1 MMFVI
6 FYAFRALYF
15 CAMLHNH
22 DLIIKYNVP
31 GPRYTSYPTVPHW
44 RNAPNQEEWLNSVD
58 MRFNDT
64 NENQGISIYIHLPF
78 CESLCTYCGC
88 NTRITKNHAVEE
100 PYINALLKEWEMYLA
115 RFQQKPM
122 LREIHLGGGTP
133 TFFAPQ
139 NLERLIDGIMAG
151 AEKAADFE
159 FSFEAHPA
167 NTTREHLQTLYD
179 VGFTRLSLGVQD
191 FDSKV
196 QKAINRY
203 QTVEDVLTVMRNAKE
218 IGYNS
223 INIDFVYG
231 LPFQTLE
238 SIEQTVTEIC
248 KLRPERIAYYS
259 YAHVPWLKPG
269 QRGFTDMDLPTD
281 TYKRALYELG
291 KELLLVAGY
300 VEVGM
305 DHFALPEDELYRSL
319 MNQELHRNFMGYTTR
334 KSELLI
340 GLGVSSISD
349 SWDMF
354 AQNAK
359 TLPEYYKYLE
369 ENKLPFVKGHIL
381 SNEDLLIR
389 QLILDL
395 MCQFST
401 SLKAYKKYTMHFA
414 IFKSKLKPLI
424 EDGLAEIV
432 NDQLIITEKGKP
444 FVRNVCMTLDAY
456 LDGQVDNT
464 QRFSSTV

>member
-1 MMFVI
+1 
-6 FYAFRALYF
+6 
-15 CAMLHNH
+15 MLHNH
-22 DLIIKYNVP
+22 ELIVKYNVP

-44 RNAPNQEEWLNSVD
+44 SNMPTVEEWLRSVA
-58 MRFNDT
+58 MRFNET
-64 NENQGISIYIHLPF
+64 NADQGINIYIHLPF

-88 NTRITKNHAVEE
+88 NTRITKNHAVEV
-100 PYINALLKEWEMYLA
+100 PYVDALLKEWAIYMA
-115 RFQQKPM
+115 RFNVKPRI
-122 LREIHLGGGTP
+122 REIHLGGGTP
-133 TFFAPQ
+133 TFFSPD
-139 NLERLIDGIMAG
+139 NLKRLLDGIMDG
-151 AEKAADFE
+151 SEKAPDFE

-167 NTTREHLQTLYD
+167 NTTREHLQTLFD
-179 VGFTRLSLGVQD
+179 IGFTRLSLGVQD
-191 FDSKV
+191 FNEKV

-203 QTVEDVLTVMRNAKE
+203 QTVDDVLTVMRNAKE
-218 IGYNS
+218 IGYGS
-223 INIDFVYG
+223 INIDIIYG

-238 SIEQTVTEIC
+238 SIEQTVSEIC

-281 TYKRALYELG
+281 SYKRALYELG
-291 KELLLVAGY
+291 KELLINADY

-305 DHFALPEDELYRSL
+305 DHFALREDELYRSL
-319 MNQELHRNFMGYTTR
+319 INQTLHRNFMGYTSR
-334 KSELLI
+334 KSDLLI

-359 TLPEYYKYLE
+359 TLPEYYKLLE
-369 ENKLPFVKGHIL
+369 ENTLPIVKGHIL

-401 SLKAYKKYTMHFA
+401 SLAVYKKYDLHYA
-414 IFKSKLKPLI
+414 IFKSKIKPLI
-424 EDGLAEIV
+424 EDGIAEV
-432 NDQLIITEKGKP
+432 LNDQLIITEAGKP

-456 LDGQVDNT
+456 LGAQTDNS

>member
-1 MMFVI
+1 
-6 FYAFRALYF
+6 
-15 CAMLHNH
+15 MLHNH
-22 DLIIKYNVP
+22 DLIAKYNVP

-44 RNAPNQEEWLNSVD
+44 SNTPTQEEWLSSVE
-58 MRFNDT
+58 MRFKET
-64 NENQGISIYIHLPF
+64 NTNKGISIYIHLPF

-88 NTRITKNHAVEE
+88 NTRITKNHAVEV
-100 PYINALLKEWEMYLA
+100 PYVDALLKEWRIYMA
-115 RFQQKPM
+115 RFKDKPRV
-122 LREIHLGGGTP
+122 REIHLGGGTP
-133 TFFAPQ
+133 TFFSPE
-139 NLERLIDGIMAG
+139 NLQRLLDGIMEG
-151 AEKAADFE
+151 ADKSPDFE

-179 VGFTRLSLGVQD
+179 IGFTRLSLGVQD
-191 FDSKV
+191 FNEKV

-203 QTVEDVLTVMRNAKE
+203 QTVGDVVDVMRNAKE
-218 IGYNS
+218 VGYDS
-223 INIDFVYG
+223 INIDIIYG
-231 LPFQTLE
+231 LPFQTLQ
-238 SIEQTVTEIC
+238 SIQETVSEIC

-281 TYKRALYELG
+281 AYKRSLYELG
-291 KELLLVAGY
+291 RELLLNADY

-305 DHFALPEDELYRSL
+305 DHFALREDELYRSL
-319 MNQELHRNFMGYTTR
+319 INQTLHRNFMGYTSR

-354 AQNAK
+354 AQNVK
-359 TLPEYYKYLE
+359 TLPEYYKLLE
-369 ENKLPFVKGHIL
+369 ENELPIFKGHIL
-381 SNEDLLIR
+381 SNEDLLVR

-401 SLKAYKKYTMHFA
+401 SIAEYKKYDLHYA
-414 IFKSKLKPLI
+414 IFKSKIKPLL
-424 EDGLAEIV
+424 EDGIIEII
-432 NDQLIITEKGKP
+432 NDQLIITEAGRP
-444 FVRNVCMTLDAY
+444 FVRNVCMTLDSY
-456 LDGQVDNT
+456 LDGQTDNS

>member
-1 MMFVI
+1 
-6 FYAFRALYF
+6 
-15 CAMLHNH
+15 MLHDHN
-22 DLIIKYNVP
+22 LIVKYNVS
-31 GPRYTSYPTVPHW
+31 GPRYTSFPTVPHW
-44 RNAPNQEEWLNSVD
+44 SNPPTENEWLNSVE
-58 MRFNDT
+58 MRFNET
-64 NENQGISIYIHLPF
+64 NTNQGISIYIHLPF

-88 NTRITKNHAVEE
+88 NTRITKNHAVEV
-100 PYINALLKEWEMYLA
+100 PYVDALLKEWSMYLA
-115 RFQQKPM
+115 RFKDKPRV
-122 LREIHLGGGTP
+122 REIHLGGGTP
-133 TFFAPQ
+133 TFFSPE
-139 NLERLIDGIMAG
+139 NLQRLLDGIMEG
-151 AEKAADFE
+151 ADKSPDFE

-179 VGFTRLSLGVQD
+179 IGFTRLSLGVQD
-191 FDSKV
+191 FNEKV

-203 QTVEDVLTVMRNAKE
+203 QTVGDVVAVMRNAKE
-218 IGYNS
+218 VGYDS
-223 INIDFVYG
+223 INIDIIYG

-238 SIEQTVTEIC
+238 SIQETVSEIC

-281 TYKRALYELG
+281 AYKRSLYELG
-291 KELLLVAGY
+291 KELLLNADY

-305 DHFALPEDELYRSL
+305 DHFALREDELYRSL
-319 MNQELHRNFMGYTTR
+319 INQTLHRNFMGYTSR

-354 AQNAK
+354 AQNVK
-359 TLPEYYKYLE
+359 TLPEYYKLLE
-369 ENKLPFVKGHIL
+369 ENKLPIFKGHIL
-381 SNEDLLIR
+381 SNEDLLVR

-401 SLKAYKKYTMHFA
+401 SLAEYKKYDLHYA
-414 IFKSKLKPLI
+414 IFKSKIKPLV
-424 EDGLAEIV
+424 EDGVVEII
-432 NDQLIITEKGKP
+432 NDQLIITEAGRP
-444 FVRNVCMTLDAY
+444 FVRNVCMTLDSY
-456 LDGQVDNT
+456 LDGQTDNS

>member
-1 MMFVI
+1 
-6 FYAFRALYF
+6 
-15 CAMLHNH
+15 MLHDNN
-22 DLIIKYNVP
+22 LIVKYNVS

-44 RNAPNQEEWLNSVD
+44 SNPPTENEWLNSVE
-58 MRFNDT
+58 MRFNET
-64 NENQGISIYIHLPF
+64 NTNQGISIYIHLPF

-88 NTRITKNHAVEE
+88 NTRITKNHAVEV
-100 PYINALLKEWEMYLA
+100 PYVDALLKEWSMYLA
-115 RFQQKPM
+115 RFKDKPRV
-122 LREIHLGGGTP
+122 REIHLGGGTP
-133 TFFAPQ
+133 TFFSPE
-139 NLERLIDGIMAG
+139 NLQRLLDGIMEG
-151 AEKAADFE
+151 ADKSPDFE

-179 VGFTRLSLGVQD
+179 IGFTRLSLGVQD
-191 FDSKV
+191 FNEKV

-203 QTVEDVLTVMRNAKE
+203 QTVGDVVAVMRNAKE
-218 IGYNS
+218 VGYDS
-223 INIDFVYG
+223 INIDIIYG

-238 SIEQTVTEIC
+238 SIQETVSEIC

-281 TYKRALYELG
+281 AYKRSLYELG
-291 KELLLVAGY
+291 KELLLNADF

-305 DHFALPEDELYRSL
+305 DHFALREDELYRSL
-319 MNQELHRNFMGYTTR
+319 MNQSLHRNFMGYTSR

-354 AQNAK
+354 AQNVK
-359 TLPEYYKYLE
+359 TIPEYYNLLE
-369 ENKLPFVKGHIL
+369 NNKLPIFKGHIL
-381 SNEDLLIR
+381 SNEDLLVR

-401 SLKAYKKYTMHFA
+401 SLAEYKKYDLHYA
-414 IFKSKLKPLI
+414 IFKSKIKPLV
-424 EDGLAEIV
+424 EDGIVEII
-432 NDQLIITEKGKP
+432 NDQLIITEAGRP
-444 FVRNVCMTLDAY
+444 FVRNVCMTLDSY
-456 LDGQVDNT
+456 LDGQTDNS

>member
-1 MMFVI
+1 
-6 FYAFRALYF
+6 
-15 CAMLHNH
+15 MLHNH
-22 DLIIKYNVP
+22 DLIAKYNVP

-44 RNAPNQEEWLNSVD
+44 SNTPTQEEWLSSVE
-58 MRFNDT
+58 MRFNET
-64 NENQGISIYIHLPF
+64 NYNQGISIYIHLPF

-88 NTRITKNHAVEE
+88 TTRITKNHAVEI
-100 PYINALLKEWEMYLA
+100 PYADALLKEWSMYLG
-115 RFQQKPM
+115 RFKDKPRI
-122 LREIHLGGGTP
+122 REIHLGGGTP
-133 TFFAPQ
+133 TFFSPE
-139 NLERLIDGIMAG
+139 NLQRLLDGILLN
-151 AEKAADFE
+151 AEKSADFE

-167 NTTREHLQTLYD
+167 NTTREHLKTLYD
-179 VGFTRLSLGVQD
+179 IGFTRLSLGVQD
-191 FDSKV
+191 FNEKV

-203 QTVEDVLTVMRNAKE
+203 QTVEDVITVMRNAKE
-218 IGYNS
+218 IGYDS
-223 INIDFVYG
+223 INIDIVYG
-231 LPFQTLE
+231 LPFQTLQ
-238 SIEQTVTEIC
+238 SIEQTVSEIC

-281 TYKRALYELG
+281 AYKRGLYELG
-291 KELLLVAGY
+291 KELLMSADY

-305 DHFALPEDELYRSL
+305 DHFALREDELYRSL
-319 MNQELHRNFMGYTTR
+319 INQTLHRNFMGYTSR

-354 AQNAK
+354 VQNVK
-359 TLPEYYKYLE
+359 TLPEYYKLLE
-369 ENKLPFVKGHIL
+369 ENKLPIFKGHIL
-381 SNEDLLIR
+381 SNEDLLVR

-401 SLKAYKKYTMHFA
+401 SIAEYKKYDLHYA
-414 IFKSKLKPLI
+414 IFKSKIKPLL
-424 EDGLAEIV
+424 EDGIIEMV
-432 NDQLIITEKGKP
+432 NDQLIITKSGKP

-456 LDGQVDNT
+456 LDAQIDNS

>member
-1 MMFVI
+1 
-6 FYAFRALYF
+6 
-15 CAMLHNH
+15 MLHNH
-22 DLIIKYNVP
+22 DLIAKYNVP

-44 RNAPNQEEWLNSVD
+44 SNTPTQEEWLSSVE
-58 MRFNDT
+58 MRFNET
-64 NENQGISIYIHLPF
+64 NARQGISIYIHLPF

-88 NTRITKNHAVEE
+88 NTRITKNHAVEV
-100 PYINALLKEWEMYLA
+100 PYVDALLKEWSMYLG
-115 RFQQKPM
+115 RFKEKP
-122 LREIHLGGGTP
+122 LVREIHLGGGTP
-133 TFFAPQ
+133 TFFSPE
-139 NLERLIDGIMAG
+139 NLQRLLNGILLN
-151 AEKAADFE
+151 AEKSADFE

-167 NTTREHLQTLYD
+167 NTTREHLQTLFD
-179 VGFTRLSLGVQD
+179 IGFTRLSLGVQD
-191 FDSKV
+191 FNEKV

-203 QTVEDVLTVMRNAKE
+203 QTVEDVVEVMRNAKE
-218 IGYNS
+218 IGYDS
-223 INIDFVYG
+223 INIDIIYG

-238 SIEQTVTEIC
+238 SIEETVSEIC

-281 TYKRALYELG
+281 AYKRSLYELG
-291 KELLLVAGY
+291 KELLLNADY

-305 DHFALPEDELYRSL
+305 DHFALREDELYRSL
-319 MNQELHRNFMGYTTR
+319 INQTLHRNFMGYTTR

-354 AQNAK
+354 AQNVK
-359 TLPEYYKYLE
+359 TLPEYYKLLE
-369 ENKLPFVKGHIL
+369 ENKLPIFKGHIL
-381 SNEDLLIR
+381 SNEDLLVR

-401 SLKAYKKYTMHFA
+401 SIAEYKKYDLHYA
-414 IFKSKLKPLI
+414 IFKSKIKPLL
-424 EDGLAEIV
+424 EDGIVEII
-432 NDQLIITEKGKP
+432 NDQLIITEAGKP
-444 FVRNVCMTLDAY
+444 FVRNVCMTLDSY
-456 LDGQVDNT
+456 LDAQTDNS

>member
-1 MMFVI
+1 
-6 FYAFRALYF
+6 
-15 CAMLHNH
+15 MLQKRT
-22 DLIIKYNVP
+22 LISKYNVP

-44 RNAPNQEEWLNSVD
+44 SNFPTDEEWLSSVA
-58 MRFNDT
+58 MRFNET
-64 NENQGISIYIHLPF
+64 NYNQGISIYIHLPF

-88 NTRITKNHAVEE
+88 NTRITKNHAVEA
-100 PYINALLKEWEMYLA
+100 PYVDALLKEWSMYQA
-115 RFQQKPM
+115 RFNDKPRV
-122 LREIHLGGGTP
+122 REIHLGGGTP
-133 TFFAPQ
+133 TFFSPE
-139 NLERLIDGIMAG
+139 NLKRLLDGIMEVS
-151 AEKAADFE
+151 EKAADFE

-179 VGFTRLSLGVQD
+179 IGFTRLSLGVQD
-191 FDSKV
+191 FNEKV

-203 QTVEDVLTVMRNAKE
+203 QTVEDVLSVMRNAKG
-218 IGYNS
+218 IGYDS
-223 INIDFVYG
+223 INIDIIYG

-238 SIEQTVTEIC
+238 SIEQTVSEIC

-269 QRGFTDMDLPTD
+269 QRGFTEMDLPTD
-281 TYKRALYELG
+281 AYKRSLYELG
-291 KELLLVAGY
+291 KELLMNADY

-305 DHFALPEDELYRSL
+305 DHFALREDELYRSL
-319 MNQELHRNFMGYTTR
+319 INQTLHRNFMGYTSR
-334 KSELLI
+334 KSDLLI

-359 TLPEYYKYLE
+359 TLPDYYKLLE
-369 ENKLPFVKGHIL
+369 QNKLPIVKGHIL

-401 SLKAYKKYTMHFA
+401 SIAEYKKYDLHYA
-414 IFKSKLKPLI
+414 IFKSKIKPLI
-424 EDGLAEIV
+424 EDGIVEIV
-432 NDQLIITEKGKP
+432 NDKLIITEAGKP
-444 FVRNVCMTLDAY
+444 FVRNVCMTLDSY
-456 LDGQVDNT
+456 LDAQTDNS

>member
-1 MMFVI
+1 
-6 FYAFRALYF
+6 
-15 CAMLHNH
+15 MLHNH
-22 DLIIKYNVP
+22 DLIAKYNVP

-44 RNAPNQEEWLNSVD
+44 SNTPTQEEWLSSVE
-58 MRFNDT
+58 MRFNET
-64 NENQGISIYIHLPF
+64 NYNQGISIYIHLPF

-88 NTRITKNHAVEE
+88 TTRITKNHAVEI
-100 PYINALLKEWEMYLA
+100 PYADALLKEWSMYLG
-115 RFQQKPM
+115 RFKDKPRI
-122 LREIHLGGGTP
+122 REIHLGGGTP
-133 TFFAPQ
+133 TFFSPE
-139 NLERLIDGIMAG
+139 NLQRLLDGILLN
-151 AEKAADFE
+151 AEKSADFE

-167 NTTREHLQTLYD
+167 NTTREHLKTLYD
-179 VGFTRLSLGVQD
+179 IGFTRLSLGVQD
-191 FDSKV
+191 FNEKV

-203 QTVEDVLTVMRNAKE
+203 QTVEDVITVMRNAKE
-218 IGYNS
+218 IGYDS
-223 INIDFVYG
+223 INIDIVYG
-231 LPFQTLE
+231 LPFQTLQ
-238 SIEQTVTEIC
+238 SIEQTVSEIC

-281 TYKRALYELG
+281 AYKRGLYELG
-291 KELLLVAGY
+291 KELLMNADY

-305 DHFALPEDELYRSL
+305 DHFALREDELYRSL
-319 MNQELHRNFMGYTTR
+319 INQTLHRNFMGYTSR

-354 AQNAK
+354 VQNVK
-359 TLPEYYKYLE
+359 TLPEYYKLLE
-369 ENKLPFVKGHIL
+369 ENKLPIFKGHIL
-381 SNEDLLIR
+381 SNEDLLVR

-401 SLKAYKKYTMHFA
+401 SIAEYKKYDLHYA
-414 IFKSKLKPLI
+414 IFKSKIKPLV
-424 EDGLAEIV
+424 EDGIIEIV
-432 NDQLIITEKGKP
+432 NDQLIITKSGKP

-456 LDGQVDNT
+456 LDAQIDNS

>member
-1 MMFVI
+1 
-6 FYAFRALYF
+6 
-15 CAMLHNH
+15 MLHDHN
-22 DLIIKYNVP
+22 LIVKYNVS

-44 RNAPNQEEWLNSVD
+44 SNPPTENEWLNSVE
-58 MRFNDT
+58 MRFNET
-64 NENQGISIYIHLPF
+64 NTNQGISIYIHLPF

-88 NTRITKNHAVEE
+88 NTRITKNHAVEV
-100 PYINALLKEWEMYLA
+100 PYVDALLKEWSMYLA
-115 RFQQKPM
+115 RFKDKPRV
-122 LREIHLGGGTP
+122 REIHLGGGTP
-133 TFFAPQ
+133 TFFSPE
-139 NLERLIDGIMAG
+139 NLQRLLDGIMEG
-151 AEKAADFE
+151 ADKSPDFE

-179 VGFTRLSLGVQD
+179 IGFTRLSLGVQD
-191 FDSKV
+191 FNEKV

-203 QTVEDVLTVMRNAKE
+203 QTVGDVVAVMRNAKE
-218 IGYNS
+218 VGYDS
-223 INIDFVYG
+223 INIDIIYG

-238 SIEQTVTEIC
+238 SIQETVSEIC

-281 TYKRALYELG
+281 AYKRSLYELG
-291 KELLLVAGY
+291 KELLLNADF

-305 DHFALPEDELYRSL
+305 DHFALREDELYRSL
-319 MNQELHRNFMGYTTR
+319 MNQSLHRNFMGYTSR

-354 AQNAK
+354 AQNVK
-359 TLPEYYKYLE
+359 TIPEYYNLLE
-369 ENKLPFVKGHIL
+369 NNKLPIFKGHIL
-381 SNEDLLIR
+381 SNEDLLVR

-401 SLKAYKKYTMHFA
+401 SLAEYKKYDLHYA
-414 IFKSKLKPLI
+414 IFKSKIKPLV
-424 EDGLAEIV
+424 EDGIVEII
-432 NDQLIITEKGKP
+432 NDQLIITEAGRP
-444 FVRNVCMTLDAY
+444 FVRNVCMTLDSY
-456 LDGQVDNT
+456 LDGQTDNS